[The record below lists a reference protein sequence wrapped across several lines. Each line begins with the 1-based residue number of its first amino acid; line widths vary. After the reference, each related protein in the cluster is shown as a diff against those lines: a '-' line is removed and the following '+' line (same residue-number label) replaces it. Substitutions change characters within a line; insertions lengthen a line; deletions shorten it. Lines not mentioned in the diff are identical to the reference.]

1 MAMATVHVFKN
12 GTNLRLSGLLQSSNI
27 IGTVDKGDYEAQ
39 HQCVGDR
46 VTEGSVTNVWWV
58 KIKAGSKQG
67 WVSAARISSGD
78 NNDPIPGIPT
88 QEVEWA

>member
-1 MAMATVHVFKN
+1 MATVHVFKN
-12 GTNLRLSGLLQSSNI
+12 GTNLRRTGLLQSNNI
-27 IGTVDKGDYEAQ
+27 VGTVDKGDYEAQ

-46 VTEGSVTNVWWV
+46 VTEGKVTNVWWV

-67 WVSAARISSGD
+67 WVSAARISGGA
-78 NNDPIPGIPT
+78 NNDPIDGVPT